1 MEGQGATDSQTWV
14 RLPPRPLKVKYIMS
28 KMMDG
33 GPEGYYYEGPNN
45 SLETTEIKKNKCM
58 EKNEI
63 KKLLYRE
70 NPIAVFNYI
79 RKGNAY
85 YQTKT
90 IDVII
95 DFVIPVSDMGEANF
109 LNEMDSKSLIRWIV

>member
-1 MEGQGATDSQTWV
+1 MVLSFNGRTGSYG
-14 RLPPRPLKVKYIMS
+14 LPNVGSTPS
-28 KMMDG
+28 
-33 GPEGYYYEGPNN
+33 
-45 SLETTEIKKNKCM
+45 ETSKNKRM